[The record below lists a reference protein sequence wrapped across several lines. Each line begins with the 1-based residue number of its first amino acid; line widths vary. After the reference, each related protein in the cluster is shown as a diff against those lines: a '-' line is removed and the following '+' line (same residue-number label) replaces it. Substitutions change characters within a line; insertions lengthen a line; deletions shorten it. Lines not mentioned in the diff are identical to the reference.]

1 MEHLEI
7 PTIRSTIVAAL
18 PVALDMLSERA
29 LYPLRLAQT
38 AEAQFVS
45 HHHFVVSG
53 V

>member
-1 MEHLEI
+1 MA
-7 PTIRSTIVAAL
+7 VL

-45 HHHFVVSG
+45 RHHFVAYG

>member
-7 PTIRSTIVAAL
+7 PTIRSTIVAVL
-18 PVALDMLSERA
+18 PVALDMLSQRA
-29 LYPLRLAQT
+29 WYPLRLVQT

-45 HHHFVVSG
+45 RHHSVVSG

>member
-1 MEHLEI
+1 MEHLGI
-7 PTIRSTIVAAL
+7 PTIRSIIVVVL

-38 AEAQFVS
+38 AEAQFGS
-45 HHHFVVSG
+45 RHHFVVSG